1 MPFMAGHR
9 TGDRAALTAA
19 VALTGVVMLL
29 EVAGGYVSGSLA
41 LLSDAGHMLRDILAL
56 LLSLGAVIIAERLPT
71 KTRTFGYHRVEVL
84 VAFVNGLLL
93 IVLAGAIL
101 WEAAQRL
108 STPVAVG
115 GTVMGAVGAVG
126 LAANIAVAYILHGRD
141 DLNVRSAFLHVL
153 GDTLSSVAVIAAALW
168 IALTGQTFVDPLLSG
183 AIAVVILASSYPLL
197 RETVAVLLQYTPSGL
212 DFDEVVRAIEGVDGV
227 KNVHNVH
234 LWSLCSHINILD
246 AHVVTCVS
254 DCAATGAIKQEIRRR
269 LLAFDVKYS
278 TLEFETEPC
287 PGCGELC
294 RIEAD

>member
-1 MPFMAGHR
+1 MTGHGTNDR
-9 TGDRAALTAA
+9 TALTAA

-29 EVAGGYVSGSLA
+29 EAVGGYVSGSLA
-41 LLSDAGHMLRDILAL
+41 LLSDAGHMLRDVLAL

-101 WEAAQRL
+101 YEAAQRL
-108 STPVAVG
+108 SAPVAVG

-126 LAANIAVAYILHGRD
+126 LAANIAVVSILHGRD
-141 DLNVRSAFLHVL
+141 DLNVRSAFLHVV

-183 AIAVVILASSYPLL
+183 AIALVILASSYPLL
-197 RETVAVLLQYTPSGL
+197 RETVAVLLQYTPSGV
-212 DFDEVVRAIEGVDGV
+212 DFDEVAAAIEGVDGV

-254 DCAATGAIKQEIRRR
+254 DCAATGAIKEEIRRR

-287 PGCGELC
+287 PRCEVLC
-294 RIEAD
+294 RIGVE

>member
-1 MPFMAGHR
+1 MPFMAGHG

-19 VALTGVVMLL
+19 VMLL
-29 EVAGGYVSGSLA
+29 EVAGGYLSGSLA
-41 LLSDAGHMLRDILAL
+41 LLSDAGHMLRDVLAL

-108 STPVAVG
+108 SAPVAV
-115 GTVMGAVGAVG
+115 AS
-126 LAANIAVAYILHGRD
+126 ILHGRD

-153 GDTLSSVAVIAAALW
+153 GDTLSSAGVIAAALW

-183 AIAVVILASSYPLL
+183 AIAVVILASFYPLL

-227 KNVHNVH
+227 KNVHNIP
-234 LWSLCSHINILD
+234 SLEPLLPYLHPGRPCGGLCIRLRGD
-246 AHVVTCVS
+246 RG
-254 DCAATGAIKQEIRRR
+254 DQTGDQAPPPRLRRKVQHPGVR
-269 LLAFDVKYS
+269 GR
-278 TLEFETEPC
+278 TLP
-287 PGCGELC
+287 
-294 RIEAD
+294 RMR

>member
-1 MPFMAGHR
+1 MAGHR

-41 LLSDAGHMLRDILAL
+41 LLSDAGHMLRDVLAL

-227 KNVHNVH
+227 KNVHNIP
-234 LWSLCSHINILD
+234 SLEPLLPYLHPGRPCGGLCIRLRGDPGDH
-246 AHVVTCVS
+246 
-254 DCAATGAIKQEIRRR
+254 TGDPAPPPRLRRKVQHPGVR
-269 LLAFDVKYS
+269 GR
-278 TLEFETEPC
+278 TLP
-287 PGCGELC
+287 
-294 RIEAD
+294 RMR

>member
-1 MPFMAGHR
+1 MEGHG
-9 TGDRAALTAA
+9 TGDRAALTTAVLLTAA
-19 VALTGVVMLL
+19 VMAL

-41 LLSDAGHMLRDILAL
+41 LLSDAGHMLRDVLAL
-56 LLSLGAVIIAERLPT
+56 LLSLGAVIVAERLPT

-84 VAFVNGLLL
+84 AAFVNGLLL

-101 WEAAQRL
+101 WEAVQRL
-108 STPVAVG
+108 SAPVAVG
-115 GTVMGAVGAVG
+115 GAVMGAVGAVG

-153 GDTLSSVAVIAAALW
+153 GDTLSSAAVIVAAVW
-168 IALTGQTFVDPLLSG
+168 IALTGQTAVDPLLSG

-197 RETVAVLLQYTPSGL
+197 RETVSILLQYTPAGM
-212 DFDEVVRAIEGVDGV
+212 DFDEVVRAIEGVEGV
-227 KNVHNVH
+227 ESVHNVH

-254 DCAATGAIKQEIRRR
+254 DCAGIEAIKREIRRR

-278 TLEFETEPC
+278 TLEFEAEPC
-287 PGCGELC
+287 PGCGKVC